1 MDEKYDVVVVGGGA
15 AGLSGAVALA
25 RSRRSVLVVDSG
37 EPRNAPAGH
46 VHNYLGREST
56 PPAELLSLGRAE
68 LAGYGGEVVSA
79 TVTSVAKGDNGFEIS
94 LADGRRTRARR
105 VLVATGLVDEL
116 PDVAGLAARWGRDV
130 LHCPYCHGWEVR
142 DRAVG
147 VLSTGPMTVHQAL
160 MWRQLTDD
168 VVVFRH
174 THGDFDEAPLLA
186 RGIRIVDG
194 AVAAVEAE
202 GDQLTGVR
210 LESGEV
216 VAREAL
222 AVAAPAR
229 TRADFL
235 APLGIEPEPV
245 EFNGFVIG
253 TRVPADAAGRTSVP
267 GLWVA
272 GNVTDMR
279 AQVVVSA
286 AAGLMAGAA
295 INGELVE
302 EEAAEA
308 VRLREMPF
316 SHEME
321 REVARANERLAE
333 DREGARA
340 DEHQAKDREGAR
352 ANDHRTEERDGARAI
367 ERNAEDR
374 EGARADEH
382 HTEDQEGARADERHT
397 EDREGARADEH
408 HTEDREG
415 ARADEHHTEDREGA
429 RADDHHAEAPPFDR
443 ASWEERYRSQDGMW
457 SGRPNDQ
464 LVTEARGLEPGHAL
478 DAGCGEGGDA
488 LWLAQQGWRV
498 TAVDFSTTAIER
510 GRVQAAKLGVA
521 DRITW
526 VAADLGEWVPESK
539 YDLVTSHFLHI
550 PSAARTV
557 AFARLADAVAPGG
570 TLLVVGH
577 DPADHHA
584 GRPHM
589 PDMMFTAQE
598 VAETLDQSWASVAAD
613 NRERPAV
620 GAEMVVRDTV
630 LVARKR

>member
-68 LAGYGGEVVSA
+68 LAGYGGEVVAA
-79 TVTSVAKGDNGFEIS
+79 TVTSVTKGDNGFEIS
-94 LADGRRTRARR
+94 LADGRRRRARR

-340 DEHQAKDREGAR
+340 DERQADEREV
-352 ANDHRTEERDGARAI
+352 
-367 ERNAEDR
+367 
-374 EGARADEH
+374 ARAD
-382 HTEDQEGARADERHT
+382 A
-397 EDREGARADEH
+397 
-408 HTEDREG
+408 
-415 ARADEHHTEDREGA
+415 
-429 RADDHHAEAPPFDR
+429 HHAEAPPFDR

-550 PSAARTV
+550 PSTARTA

-589 PDMMFTAQE
+589 PDMMFTAEE

>member
-56 PPAELLSLGRAE
+56 PPAELLSIGRAE
-68 LAGYGGEVVSA
+68 LAGYGGEVLA
-79 TVTSVAKGDNGFEIS
+79 QTVTSIANGDNGFEIS
-94 LADGRRTRARR
+94 LADGRRTHARR

-116 PDVAGLAARWGRDV
+116 PEVAGLAERWGRDV
-130 LHCPYCHGWEVR
+130 LHCPYCHGWEAR
-142 DRAVG
+142 DRAIG

-174 THGDFDEAPLLA
+174 THGDFEEAPLLA

-194 AVAAVEAE
+194 AVAAVETE
-202 GDQLTGVR
+202 DDQLTGVR

-253 TRVPADAAGRTSVP
+253 TKVPADAAGRTSVP

-272 GNVTDMR
+272 GNVADMR

-295 INGELVE
+295 INGDLVE

-308 VRLREMPF
+308 VRQREMPF

-321 REVARANERLAE
+321 REVARTNE
-333 DREGARA
+333 
-340 DEHQAKDREGAR
+340 H
-352 ANDHRTEERDGARAI
+352 
-367 ERNAEDR
+367 
-374 EGARADEH
+374 
-382 HTEDQEGARADERHT
+382 
-397 EDREGARADEH
+397 
-408 HTEDREG
+408 
-415 ARADEHHTEDREGA
+415 
-429 RADDHHAEAPPFDR
+429 PPFDR
-443 ASWEERYRSQDGMW
+443 QSWEERYRSRDEMW

-464 LVTEARGLEPGHAL
+464 LVTEASGLEPGHAL

-488 LWLAQQGWRV
+488 IWLAQQGWRV

-510 GRVQAAKLGVA
+510 GRAQAAKLGVGE
-521 DRITW
+521 RITW
-526 VAADLGEWVPESK
+526 VAADVGEWVPESK
-539 YDLVTSHFLHI
+539 FDLVTTHFLHI

-577 DPADHHA
+577 DPADVHA

-589 PDMMFTAQE
+589 PDMMFTAGE
-598 VAETLDQSWASVAAD
+598 VAETLDQSWASVAAEA
-613 NRERPAV
+613 RERAAV
-620 GAEMVVRDTV
+620 GAETVVRDTV

>member
-68 LAGYGGEVVSA
+68 LAGYGGEVVAA

-116 PDVAGLAARWGRDV
+116 PEIAGLAARWGRDV

-333 DREGARA
+333 DREDARA

-352 ANDHRTEERDGARAI
+352 VTE
-367 ERNAEDR
+367 NHTQDR
-374 EGARADEH
+374 EGARADERH
-382 HTEDQEGARADERHT
+382 AEDREGARVTENHT
-397 EDREGARADEH
+397 QDREGARADEH

-415 ARADEHHTEDREGA
+415 T

-550 PSAARTV
+550 PSTARTA

-589 PDMMFTAQE
+589 PDMMFTAEE

>member
-46 VHNYLGREST
+46 VHNYLAREST

-68 LAGYGGEVVSA
+68 LAGYGGEVVA
-79 TVTSVAKGDNGFEIS
+79 QTVTSIAKGDNGFEIS
-94 LADGRRTRARR
+94 LADGRRTHARR

-116 PDVAGLAARWGRDV
+116 PEVAGLAARWGRDV

-142 DRAVG
+142 DRAIG

-194 AVAAVEAE
+194 VVAAIEAE
-202 GDQLTGVR
+202 DDQLTGVR
-210 LESGEV
+210 LESGTV

-222 AVAAPAR
+222 AVAAPAK

-308 VRLREMPF
+308 VRRREMPF
-316 SHEME
+316 SHEVE
-321 REVARANERLAE
+321 REVARANE
-333 DREGARA
+333 
-340 DEHQAKDREGAR
+340 H
-352 ANDHRTEERDGARAI
+352 
-367 ERNAEDR
+367 
-374 EGARADEH
+374 
-382 HTEDQEGARADERHT
+382 
-397 EDREGARADEH
+397 
-408 HTEDREG
+408 
-415 ARADEHHTEDREGA
+415 
-429 RADDHHAEAPPFDR
+429 PPFDR
-443 ASWEERYRSQDGMW
+443 GSWEERYRSQDEMW

-464 LVTEARGLEPGHAL
+464 LVTEASGLEPGHAL

-488 LWLAQQGWRV
+488 IWLAQQGWRV

-510 GRVQAAKLGVA
+510 GRAQAAKLGVA
-521 DRITW
+521 ERIAW

-539 YDLVTSHFLHI
+539 FDLVTSHFLHV

-577 DPADHHA
+577 DPADTHA

-589 PDMMFTAQE
+589 PDMMFTAEE

-613 NRERPAV
+613 ARERAV
-620 GAEMVVRDTV
+620 VGTEMVVRDTV

>member
-68 LAGYGGEVVSA
+68 LAGYGGEVVA
-79 TVTSVAKGDNGFEIS
+79 ETVTSIVKGDNGFEIS

-216 VAREAL
+216 VAREVL

-321 REVARANERLAE
+321 REGARANERHAE
-333 DREGARA
+333 DREGA
-340 DEHQAKDREGAR
+340 QA
-352 ANDHRTEERDGARAI
+352 N
-367 ERNAEDR
+367 
-374 EGARADEH
+374 EH
-382 HTEDQEGARADERHT
+382 HT
-397 EDREGARADEH
+397 
-408 HTEDREG
+408 
-415 ARADEHHTEDREGA
+415 
-429 RADDHHAEAPPFDR
+429 EAPPFDR
-443 ASWEERYRSQDGMW
+443 ASWEERYRSQDEMW

-550 PSAARTV
+550 PSTARTA

-589 PDMMFTAQE
+589 ADMMFTAEQ

>member
-68 LAGYGGEVVSA
+68 LAGYGGEVVA
-79 TVTSVAKGDNGFEIS
+79 QTVTSIAKGDNGFELS
-94 LADGRRTRARR
+94 LADGRRTGARR

-116 PDVAGLAARWGRDV
+116 PEVAGLAARWGRDV

-142 DRAVG
+142 DRAIG

-194 AVAAVEAE
+194 VVAAIEAE
-202 GDQLTGVR
+202 DDQLTGVR

-308 VRLREMPF
+308 VRQRETPF

-321 REVARANERLAE
+321 REVARANE
-333 DREGARA
+333 
-340 DEHQAKDREGAR
+340 H
-352 ANDHRTEERDGARAI
+352 
-367 ERNAEDR
+367 
-374 EGARADEH
+374 
-382 HTEDQEGARADERHT
+382 
-397 EDREGARADEH
+397 
-408 HTEDREG
+408 
-415 ARADEHHTEDREGA
+415 
-429 RADDHHAEAPPFDR
+429 PPFDR
-443 ASWEERYRSQDGMW
+443 GSWEERYRSRDEMW

-464 LVTEARGLEPGHAL
+464 LVTEASGLEPGHAL

-488 LWLAQQGWRV
+488 IWLAQQGWR
-498 TAVDFSTTAIER
+498 
-510 GRVQAAKLGVA
+510 
-521 DRITW
+521 
-526 VAADLGEWVPESK
+526 
-539 YDLVTSHFLHI
+539 
-550 PSAARTV
+550 
-557 AFARLADAVAPGG
+557 
-570 TLLVVGH
+570 
-577 DPADHHA
+577 
-584 GRPHM
+584 
-589 PDMMFTAQE
+589 
-598 VAETLDQSWASVAAD
+598 
-613 NRERPAV
+613 
-620 GAEMVVRDTV
+620 
-630 LVARKR
+630 

>member
-68 LAGYGGEVVSA
+68 LAGYSGEVVA
-79 TVTSVAKGDNGFEIS
+79 QTVTSIAKGDNGFEIS
-94 LADGRRTRARR
+94 LADGRRTHARR

-116 PDVAGLAARWGRDV
+116 PEVAGLAARWGRDV

-174 THGDFDEAPLLA
+174 TQRDFDEAPLLA

-194 AVAAVEAE
+194 VVAAVEAE
-202 GDQLTGVR
+202 SDQLTGVR

-253 TRVPADAAGRTSVP
+253 TRVPADTAGRTSVP

-308 VRLREMPF
+308 VRLRERPF

-321 REVARANERLAE
+321 REVARANE
-333 DREGARA
+333 
-340 DEHQAKDREGAR
+340 
-352 ANDHRTEERDGARAI
+352 
-367 ERNAEDR
+367 
-374 EGARADEH
+374 
-382 HTEDQEGARADERHT
+382 
-397 EDREGARADEH
+397 
-408 HTEDREG
+408 
-415 ARADEHHTEDREGA
+415 
-429 RADDHHAEAPPFDR
+429 HHAEPPPFDR
-443 ASWEERYRSQDGMW
+443 ASWEERYRSRDEMW

-510 GRVQAAKLGVA
+510 GRAQAAKLGVA

-526 VAADLGEWVPESK
+526 VAADVGEWAPESK
-539 YDLVTSHFLHI
+539 FDLVTSHFLHI

-557 AFARLADAVAPGG
+557 AFARLAEAVAPGG

-589 PDMMFTAQE
+589 ADMMFTAEE

-613 NRERPAV
+613 VRERPAV

>member
-68 LAGYGGEVVSA
+68 LAGYGGEVVAA

-116 PDVAGLAARWGRDV
+116 PEVAGLAARWGRDV

-147 VLSTGPMTVHQAL
+147 LLSTGPMTVHQAL

-222 AVAAPAR
+222 AVAAAAR

-340 DEHQAKDREGAR
+340 DER
-352 ANDHRTEERDGARAI
+352 
-367 ERNAEDR
+367 
-374 EGARADEH
+374 
-382 HTEDQEGARADERHT
+382 
-397 EDREGARADEH
+397 

-550 PSAARTV
+550 PSTARTA
-557 AFARLADAVAPGG
+557 AFARLANAVAPGG

-589 PDMMFTAQE
+589 PDMMFTAEE

>member
-68 LAGYGGEVVSA
+68 LAGYSGEVVA
-79 TVTSVAKGDNGFEIS
+79 QTVTSIAKGDNGFEIS
-94 LADGRRTRARR
+94 LADGRRTHARR

-116 PDVAGLAARWGRDV
+116 PEVAGLAARWGRDV

-174 THGDFDEAPLLA
+174 TQRDFDEAPLLA

-194 AVAAVEAE
+194 VVAAVEAE
-202 GDQLTGVR
+202 SDQLTGVR

-222 AVAAPAR
+222 AVAAPTR

-253 TRVPADAAGRTSVP
+253 TRVPADTAGRTSVP

-308 VRLREMPF
+308 VRLRERPF

-321 REVARANERLAE
+321 REVARANE
-333 DREGARA
+333 
-340 DEHQAKDREGAR
+340 
-352 ANDHRTEERDGARAI
+352 
-367 ERNAEDR
+367 
-374 EGARADEH
+374 
-382 HTEDQEGARADERHT
+382 
-397 EDREGARADEH
+397 
-408 HTEDREG
+408 
-415 ARADEHHTEDREGA
+415 
-429 RADDHHAEAPPFDR
+429 HHAEPPPFDR
-443 ASWEERYRSQDGMW
+443 ASWEERYRSRDEMW

-478 DAGCGEGGDA
+478 DAALRRGRRRAVARAAGLARDGGRLLHDGHRTRTRAGGETRGGGPDHV
-488 LWLAQQGWRV
+488 GRRG
-498 TAVDFSTTAIER
+498 R
-510 GRVQAAKLGVA
+510 GRVGAGVEVRPG
-521 DRITW
+521 D
-526 VAADLGEWVPESK
+526 VAFPAHSVGGPDGGVR
-539 YDLVTSHFLHI
+539 
-550 PSAARTV
+550 AARGGGGSGRD
-557 AFARLADAVAPGG
+557 AAGGGARPRGSPR
-570 TLLVVGH
+570 LLTAHGGH
-577 DPADHHA
+577 DVH
-584 GRPHM
+584 G
-589 PDMMFTAQE
+589 
-598 VAETLDQSWASVAAD
+598 
-613 NRERPAV
+613 
-620 GAEMVVRDTV
+620 
-630 LVARKR
+630 

>member
-68 LAGYGGEVVSA
+68 LAGYGGEVVAA
-79 TVTSVAKGDNGFEIS
+79 TVTSIAKGDNGFEIS

-116 PDVAGLAARWGRDV
+116 PEVAGLAARWGRDV

-174 THGDFDEAPLLA
+174 THRDFDEAPLLA
-186 RGIRIVDG
+186 RGVRIVDG

-316 SHEME
+316 SHQME

-333 DREGARA
+333 DREGVRA
-340 DEHQAKDREGAR
+340 DD
-352 ANDHRTEERDGARAI
+352 
-367 ERNAEDR
+367 
-374 EGARADEH
+374 
-382 HTEDQEGARADERHT
+382 
-397 EDREGARADEH
+397 H
-408 HTEDREG
+408 HTEDRESV
-415 ARADEHHTEDREGA
+415 
-429 RADDHHAEAPPFDR
+429 RADDHHTEAPPFDR

-550 PSAARTV
+550 PSTARTA

-589 PDMMFTAQE
+589 PDMMFTAEE
-598 VAETLDQSWASVAAD
+598 VAATLDQSWASVAAD

>member
-46 VHNYLGREST
+46 VHNYLAREST

-68 LAGYGGEVVSA
+68 LAGYGGEVVA
-79 TVTSVAKGDNGFEIS
+79 QTVTSIAHGDKGFEIS
-94 LADGRRTRARR
+94 LADGRRTYARR

-116 PDVAGLAARWGRDV
+116 PEIAGLADRWGQDV
-130 LHCPYCHGWEVR
+130 LHCPYCHGWEAR
-142 DRAVG
+142 DRAIG

-194 AVAAVEAE
+194 VVAAVEAE
-202 GDQLTGVR
+202 DGQLTGIR

-222 AVAAPAR
+222 AIAPRA
-229 TRADFL
+229 TARADFL

-253 TRVPADAAGRTSVP
+253 TRVPADASGMTSVP

-272 GNVTDMR
+272 GNVADMR

-295 INGELVE
+295 INGNLVE

-308 VRLREMPF
+308 VRRREMPF
-316 SHEME
+316 SHEIE
-321 REVARANERLAE
+321 REVA
-333 DREGARA
+333 ARVN
-340 DEHQAKDREGAR
+340 EHQM
-352 ANDHRTEERDGARAI
+352 H
-367 ERNAEDR
+367 
-374 EGARADEH
+374 
-382 HTEDQEGARADERHT
+382 
-397 EDREGARADEH
+397 
-408 HTEDREG
+408 
-415 ARADEHHTEDREGA
+415 
-429 RADDHHAEAPPFDR
+429 APPFDR
-443 ASWEERYRSQDGMW
+443 GSWEERYRSQPEMW
-457 SGRPNDQ
+457 SGRPNAQ
-464 LVTEARGLEPGHAL
+464 LVTEARDLEPGHAL

-488 LWLAQQGWRV
+488 IWLAQQGWRV

-510 GRVQAAKLGVA
+510 GRAQAAKLGVA

-526 VAADLGEWVPESK
+526 VAADLADWLPESK
-539 YDLVTSHFLHI
+539 YDLVTSHFLHV
-550 PSAARTV
+550 PSAARTA

-577 DPADHHA
+577 DPSDVHA

-589 PDMMFTAQE
+589 PDMMFTAEE

-613 NRERPAV
+613 VRERAA
-620 GAEMVVRDTV
+620 AETTVRDTV
-630 LVARKR
+630 LVARKK

>member
-68 LAGYGGEVVSA
+68 LAGYGGEVVSQ
-79 TVTSVAKGDNGFEIS
+79 TVTSIAKQDNGFEIS

-116 PDVAGLAARWGRDV
+116 PEVAGLAARWGRDV

-160 MWRQLTDD
+160 MWRQLTGD

-174 THGDFDEAPLLA
+174 THGDFDEAPLRA

-194 AVAAVEAE
+194 VVAAVETE
-202 GDQLTGVR
+202 GDRLTGVR

-235 APLGIEPEPV
+235 APLGIVPEPV

-253 TRVPADAAGRTSVP
+253 TRVPADAAGRTAVP
-267 GLWVA
+267 GLWAA

-286 AAGLMAGAA
+286 AAGLTAGAA

-308 VRLREMPF
+308 VRQREMPF

-321 REVARANERLAE
+321 REVARANERH
-333 DREGARA
+333 A
-340 DEHQAKDREGAR
+340 D
-352 ANDHRTEERDGARAI
+352 T
-367 ERNAEDR
+367 
-374 EGARADEH
+374 
-382 HTEDQEGARADERHT
+382 
-397 EDREGARADEH
+397 
-408 HTEDREG
+408 
-415 ARADEHHTEDREGA
+415 
-429 RADDHHAEAPPFDR
+429 PPFDR
-443 ASWEERYRSQDGMW
+443 ASWEERYRSRDEMW

-464 LVTEARGLEPGHAL
+464 LVTEARDLEPGHAL

-510 GRVQAAKLGVA
+510 GRAQAAKLGLA

-526 VAADLGEWVPESK
+526 VAADLAEWLPESK
-539 YDLVTSHFLHI
+539 FDLVTTHFLHV
-550 PSAARTV
+550 PSAARTA

-584 GRPHM
+584 GRPHL
-589 PDMMFTAQE
+589 PDMMFTAEE
-598 VAETLDQSWASVAAD
+598 VAETLDQSWASVTAEV
-613 NRERPAV
+613 RERAAV
-620 GAEMVVRDTV
+620 GAETVVRDTV
-630 LVARKR
+630 LVARKG

>member
-46 VHNYLGREST
+46 VHNYLAREST
-56 PPAELLSLGRAE
+56 PPAELLALGRAE
-68 LAGYGGEVVSA
+68 LAGYGGEVLA
-79 TVTSVAKGDNGFEIS
+79 QTVTSIAKGGNGFEIS
-94 LADGRRTRARR
+94 LADGRRTHARR

-116 PDVAGLAARWGRDV
+116 PEVAGLAARWGRDV

-142 DRAVG
+142 DRAIG

-160 MWRQLTDD
+160 MWRQLSGD

-194 AVAAVEAE
+194 VVAAVETE
-202 GDQLTGVR
+202 NDQLTGVR

-222 AVAAPAR
+222 AVAAPAK
-229 TRADFL
+229 TRAGFL

-253 TRVPADAAGRTSVP
+253 TRVPADATGRTSVP

-286 AAGLMAGAA
+286 AAGLTAGAA
-295 INGELVE
+295 INGDLVE

-321 REVARANERLAE
+321 REVARANQQHPE
-333 DREGARA
+333 
-340 DEHQAKDREGAR
+340 
-352 ANDHRTEERDGARAI
+352 
-367 ERNAEDR
+367 
-374 EGARADEH
+374 
-382 HTEDQEGARADERHT
+382 
-397 EDREGARADEH
+397 
-408 HTEDREG
+408 
-415 ARADEHHTEDREGA
+415 
-429 RADDHHAEAPPFDR
+429 PPFDR
-443 ASWEERYRSQDGMW
+443 ASWEERYRSQDGIW
-457 SGRPNDQ
+457 SGRPNEQ
-464 LVTEARGLEPGHAL
+464 LVTEARALEPGHAL

-510 GRVQAAKLGVA
+510 GRAQAAELGVA

-526 VAADLGEWVPESK
+526 VAADLAEWAPESK
-539 YDLVTSHFLHI
+539 YDLVTSHFLHV

-557 AFARLADAVAPGG
+557 AFARLAEAVAPGG

-577 DPADHHA
+577 DPEDHHA
-584 GRPHM
+584 GRPHL

-598 VAETLDQSWASVAAD
+598 VAETLDQSWASVAAEV
-613 NRERPAV
+613 RERAAV
-620 GAEMVVRDTV
+620 DGETVVRDTV
-630 LVARKR
+630 LVARKG